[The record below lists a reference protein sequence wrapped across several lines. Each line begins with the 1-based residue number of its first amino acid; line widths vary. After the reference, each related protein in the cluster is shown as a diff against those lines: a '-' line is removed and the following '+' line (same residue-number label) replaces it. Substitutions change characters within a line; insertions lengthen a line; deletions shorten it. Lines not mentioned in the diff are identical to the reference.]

1 MHALH
6 RTLSF
11 VRLNVTETIS
21 AAAFSVKIVASNS
34 TTTAYSKIMK
44 KDTKEYW
51 LPNISSSFDE
61 T

>member
-1 MHALH
+1 M
-6 RTLSF
+6 
-11 VRLNVTETIS
+11 RLNVAETIS

-44 KDTKEYW
+44 KDMKEYW